1 MPRIVSVK
9 ANNAYMLEIQ
19 LDNGHKIIYD
29 MKPRLRTVRF
39 CELTDL
45 NRFQDVQ
52 IENENTLVWDS
63 FCQITIDEIINMIE
77 R

>member
-9 ANNAYMLEIQ
+9 ANDAYMLEIQ

-63 FCQITIDEIINMIE
+63 FCQITIDEIINSIE

>member
-9 ANNAYMLEIQ
+9 AKDAYMLEIQ

-63 FCQITIDEIINMIE
+63 FCQITIDEIINSIE

>member
-9 ANNAYMLEIQ
+9 ANAAYMLEIQ
-19 LDNGHKIIYD
+19 LDNGHQIIYD

-39 CELTDL
+39 CKLTDL

-63 FCQITIDEIINMIE
+63 FCQITIDEIINSIE

>member
-9 ANNAYMLEIQ
+9 ANDAYMLEIQ

-63 FCQITIDEIINMIE
+63 FCQITIDEIINKIE